1 MESPRHLPVGPA
13 AADDEWKEKSLILRG
28 YRQSLLAS
36 NIANADTPGYRAKD
50 INFSEALRMAAN
62 QLPAPQVATTSQGHI
77 AGSTAAFAERSTVSF
92 VRYAS
97 AAQTSLDN
105 NTVDMDRERASFASN
120 AILYQFTAMAFE
132 DELQEF
138 KVASS
143 DPFKR

>member
-36 NIANADTPGYRAKD
+36 NIANADTPGYQAKD
-50 INFSEALRMAAN
+50 INFPEALRLATT
-62 QLPAPQVATTSQGHI
+62 QLPAPQMTTTSQAHLG
-77 AGSTAAFAERSTVSF
+77 GNGAFGELSTVSF

-97 AAQTSLDN
+97 AAQPSLDN
-105 NTVDMDRERASFASN
+105 NTVDMDRQRAAFASN
-120 AILYQFTAMAFE
+120 AVLYQFSTMVYE

-143 DPFKR
+143 DPNRR